1 MREKRK
7 TPKLRRCDELVD
19 AQAAEQIATSTAWK
33 RIFFELIVCPDGFVL
48 LGYIQALSS
57 NKTPAPMLT
66 PAPVDPTA
74 NPTAPV
80 VVCANAG
87 ATACCH
93 CGAVLMQPAANFC
106 SACGQEARIRPPLM
120 REFLQQFGGAYVSTE
135 GAFWRTL
142 KLLVTK
148 PCELTAQYLAGR
160 RKHYVLPLR
169 LYLTIAFLMAA
180 VVRLGGVSMNE
191 VDARIN
197 EEPPDSRPESVRID
211 LGFGK
216 AEVRNG
222 VFVCQNLPQWIC
234 VRMEARLN
242 TDNAGLSKRMH
253 TVLDRVINNVG
264 VIMFALLPAFAFSL
278 MLVYRNRRLRYAE
291 HFVFALHLHA
301 FGALV
306 LAVMTVKVPWVN
318 WLGTVA
324 VLGYALLAIKRV
336 YGGRWWAQL
345 LRLLAL
351 TTAHGMVA
359 VFVAVV
365 AVLIALLV

>member
-1 MREKRK
+1 
-7 TPKLRRCDELVD
+7 
-19 AQAAEQIATSTAWK
+19 
-33 RIFFELIVCPDGFVL
+33 
-48 LGYIQALSS
+48 
-57 NKTPAPMLT
+57 MLT
-66 PAPVDPTA
+66 PAPVDPA
-74 NPTAPV
+74 ADSTAPV
-80 VVCANAG
+80 VVCATAG
-87 ATACCH
+87 ATAGSTASATACTN
-93 CGAVLMQPAANFC
+93 CGAVLMQPPANFC
-106 SACGQEARIRPPLM
+106 SACGQETRIRPPLM

-135 GAFWRTL
+135 GALWRTL
-142 KLLVTK
+142 KLLLTK
-148 PCELTAQYLAGR
+148 PGELTAQYLAGR

-180 VVRLGGVSMNE
+180 VVRLGGVSMSE

-197 EEPPDSRPESVRID
+197 EEPPDGRPKRVRID

-264 VIMFALLPAFAFSL
+264 VMMFTLLPAFAFSL

-306 LAVMTVKVPWVN
+306 LAVMSVEVPWVN

-324 VLGYALLAIKRV
+324 VLSYALLAIKRV

-351 TTAHGMVA
+351 TTAHAMVA
-359 VFVAVV
+359 FFVAVV